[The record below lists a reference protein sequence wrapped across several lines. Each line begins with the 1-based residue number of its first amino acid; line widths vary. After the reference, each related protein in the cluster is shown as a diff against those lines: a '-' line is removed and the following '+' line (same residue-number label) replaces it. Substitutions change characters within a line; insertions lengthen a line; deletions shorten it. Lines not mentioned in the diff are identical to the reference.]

1 MSRFTSVCNFKARD
15 RDLAAKVGGYPAMMS
30 SLLAA
35 AAAAL
40 CLSHAI
46 ASHANVTNFRVLAR
60 CTSGA
65 DQRDGGTSTLPNC
78 LRAVRSTLRWCW
90 WKWAIFLVHLSG
102 HERTRKGLV
111 WRILAVP
118 DAFDSGLNN
127 ISRARAPFG
136 RTSSLQFTPVHS
148 SLLEFTPVPSGS
160 NRSELPRPVHSTP
173 NGQEEFELE

>member
-1 MSRFTSVCNFKARD
+1 MPLTRNRIACERD
-15 RDLAAKVGGYPAMMS
+15 ELPR
-30 SLLAA
+30 
-35 AAAAL
+35 
-40 CLSHAI
+40 
-46 ASHANVTNFRVLAR
+46 
-60 CTSGA
+60 
-65 DQRDGGTSTLPNC
+65 TSTLYK
-78 LRAVRSTLRWCW
+78 RRRSTRRWHLDP
-90 WKWAIFLVHLSG
+90 AELLARGPQHAALVLVEMGHFLVHLWG

-160 NRSELPRPVHSTP
+160 NWSELPRPVHSTP

>member
-1 MSRFTSVCNFKARD
+1 
-15 RDLAAKVGGYPAMMS
+15 MMI

-78 LRAVRSTLRWCW
+78 LRAVRSTLRSCW
-90 WKWAIFLVHLSG
+90 WKWAIFWYISGVTKGRGKVLSG
-102 HERTRKGLV
+102 EY
-111 WRILAVP
+111 
-118 DAFDSGLNN
+118 SQ
-127 ISRARAPFG
+127 
-136 RTSSLQFTPVHS
+136 SLTHLTQV
-148 SLLEFTPVPSGS
+148 
-160 NRSELPRPVHSTP
+160 
-173 NGQEEFELE
+173 